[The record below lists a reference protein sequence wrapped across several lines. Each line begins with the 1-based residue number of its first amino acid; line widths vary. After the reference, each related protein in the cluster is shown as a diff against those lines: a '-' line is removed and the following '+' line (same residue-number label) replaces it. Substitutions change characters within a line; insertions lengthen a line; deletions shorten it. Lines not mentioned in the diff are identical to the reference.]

1 MITQEMMMIDH
12 HHLHQDDDTAN
23 PTWGD
28 IFESSKLRAR
38 TSLLP
43 RFSEKKHSS
52 FEL

>member
-1 MITQEMMMIDH
+1 MYSQELTFSRLSAQH
-12 HHLHQDDDTAN
+12 YCTAN

-28 IFESSKLRAR
+28 IFKSSKLKAR

-43 RFSEKKHSS
+43 RFSEKRLSS